1 VRAPARL
8 KLAKH
13 EGNLKE
19 IAPGVTFMTA
29 AIVNLHTI
37 DVPQRNSWVLVDTGL
52 RISSGAILKAVAQ
65 RYGTHS
71 RPSCIVLTHGHFDHA
86 GSVEQLAE
94 LWDVPVY
101 AHRLEKPYLTGESSY
116 PPFDPT
122 VGGLM
127 SQMARFFPRTPYD
140 VSDRFRE
147 VDEEMDELP
156 GWQILHTP
164 GHTHGHVSLF
174 REQDGVLLAGDA
186 FSTVDQQSFA
196 KTLVQYREFASPPA
210 YATTDWVAALDSI
223 EHLATLGATVVAT
236 GHGQP
241 ISGRT
246 AAARLE
252 KFARDFKP
260 PKDGRYVREP
270 ARADETGITHVPP
283 PVADPLPKIA
293 AGVAIASAAV
303 AAGYFMKRRKAA

>member
-1 VRAPARL
+1 MRAPARL

-13 EGNLKE
+13 DGNLKE
-19 IAPGVTFMTA
+19 IAAGVTFMTA

-52 RISSGAILKAVAQ
+52 RISLGAILKAVTQ
-65 RYGTHS
+65 RYGAHS

-94 LWDVPVY
+94 LWEVPVY
-101 AHRLEKPYLTGESSY
+101 AHRLEKPYLTGKSSY

-122 VGGLM
+122 VGGVM
-127 SQMARFFPRTPYD
+127 SQMARFFPRSPYNLG
-140 VSDRFRE
+140 DRFRE
-147 VDEEMDELP
+147 LDEEMDELP

-174 REQDGVLLAGDA
+174 RDQDGVLLAGDA

-196 KTLVQYREFASPPA
+196 KTVVQHREFASPPA
-210 YATTDWVAALDSI
+210 YATTDWGAALDSV
-223 EHLATLGATVVAT
+223 EHLATLGATVIAT

-246 AAARLE
+246 ASARLE

-270 ARADETGITHVPP
+270 AIADENGVVKLPP
-283 PVADPLPKIA
+283 PLPDPVPKIA
-293 AGVAIASAAV
+293 AAIAIGGAAA
-303 AAGYFMKRRKAA
+303 AAGYFIKRRKAA